1 MVGTVG
7 DTGAGA
13 ARRTQIGPTRIGAR
27 TDLVPR
33 QRTAGAR
40 IDRMAQPVGAA
51 PAVAMIVLIAD
62 PVRDSRER
70 LATRLISGGAAQV
83 IQADSVDAVDALIED
98 SSGGHLALVS
108 LGFGAAAPRLIGGLC
123 RVPWIR
129 VVALALSA
137 EPEPLLGAL
146 AAGATGVLRGH
157 PGGADPDLF
166 ARLGRLTS
174 RELEVLSLVADG
186 RSNKWIA
193 EQLSLSALTVKS
205 HLSRIS
211 RKLGTGDRSHQ
222 VAIAMRAGML
232 R

>member
-83 IQADSVDAVDALIED
+83 IQADTVDAVDALHRRIRR
-98 SSGGHLALVS
+98 
-108 LGFGAAAPRLIGGLC
+108 AATSRWSAWGSAPR
-123 RVPWIR
+123 R
-129 VVALALSA
+129 
-137 EPEPLLGAL
+137 
-146 AAGATGVLRGH
+146 
-157 PGGADPDLF
+157 PG
-166 ARLGRLTS
+166 
-174 RELEVLSLVADG
+174 
-186 RSNKWIA
+186 
-193 EQLSLSALTVKS
+193 
-205 HLSRIS
+205 
-211 RKLGTGDRSHQ
+211 
-222 VAIAMRAGML
+222 
-232 R
+232 